1 MSQLLYV
8 RPLCDGDFL
17 SECIFINWM
26 WSTILGVPEPVF
38 TLKKIVLNHEKAF
51 SLLWAKAVVLSS

>member
-51 SLLWAKAVVLSS
+51 SLL